1 MNRIR
6 SVVAAAAAAAG
17 ALVLIAG
24 ASDTAQASDH
34 THHARPTIVLVHGAW
49 ADGSS
54 WNAVTEQLQHQG
66 YTVKVPPNALR
77 GVATD
82 SENLKAYL
90 STIEGPIVLVG
101 HSYGGM
107 VISNA
112 ATGNKNVKS
121 LVYVDAY
128 IPDTGETLGQLT
140 GAEEG
145 SALNVPDPSTV
156 FNFVPIP
163 NGGGNVDLYVKPELF
178 PQIFAAGIDP
188 HKAAALAAT
197 QRPLA
202 ASALEEPS
210 GAPAWKSIPS
220 WVLIGTADKVL
231 PPAEQT
237 YLANR
242 AHAHTVKVNA
252 PHLSMVAK
260 PNVVTD
266 VITDAACN

>member
-1 MNRIR
+1 
-6 SVVAAAAAAAG
+6 
-17 ALVLIAG
+17 
-24 ASDTAQASDH
+24 
-34 THHARPTIVLVHGAW
+34 
-49 ADGSS
+49 
-54 WNAVTEQLQHQG
+54 
-66 YTVKVPPNALR
+66 
-77 GVATD
+77 
-82 SENLKAYL
+82 
-90 STIEGPIVLVG
+90 
-101 HSYGGM
+101 M

-112 ATGNKNVKS
+112 ATGNRNVKS

-128 IPDTGETLGQLT
+128 IPAAGETLGQLT

-145 SALNVPDPSTV
+145 SALNVPDPGTV
-156 FNFVPIP
+156 FNLVPIP

-178 PQIFAAGIDP
+178 AQIFAAGIDP
-188 HKAAALAAT
+188 HKAAVLAVS

-231 PPAEQT
+231 PP
-237 YLANR
+237 NR
-242 AHAHTVKVNA
+242 ADVPGQPCTRAHRQDQR

-266 VITDAACN
+266 LITDAARH